1 MVGKFHIQDELE
13 RGDVPKS
20 IQCYMNDT
28 GASENNAREHIRN
41 LIDVTWK
48 KLNKAEVENSI
59 FPQVF
64 IERAKNL
71 ARMAQCMYQYGDGHG
86 IGHQVTKDRVM
97 SLLIQ
102 PISTNSYSE

>member
-1 MVGKFHIQDELE
+1 MDINFFQDELK
-13 RGDVPKS
+13 RGDIPKS

-28 GASENNAREHIRN
+28 GASENNAREHVRH
-41 LIDVTWK
+41 LIDETWK
-48 KLNKAEVENSI
+48 KLNNVELKNSI
-59 FPQVF
+59 FPQMF

-86 IGHQVTKDRVM
+86 IGHQETKGRVM

-102 PISTNSYSE
+102 PISIHLCSE